1 MNKVKLIIW
10 LLVMGFMGLV
20 IYQNEGHFFGVP
32 QSLRLNLLVFSEYHS
47 PQLPMVFFHL
57 VFFLYGL
64 LVAYCFGLPGRF
76 RSRKAIKRLT
86 IAATQREKEMAELN
100 PELSRTKSEPLP
112 LAQGGAPGSSI
123 TSPVKTR

>member
-1 MNKVKLIIW
+1 MNKAKLIIW
-10 LLVMGFMGLV
+10 LLVLGFMGLV
-20 IYQNEGHFFGVP
+20 IFQNEGHFLNYQ
-32 QSLRLNLLVFSEYHS
+32 QSLRLNLGVFPEYHS

-76 RSRKAIKRLT
+76 RNRKAIKRLT

-100 PELSRTKSEPLP
+100 TELARIKGEPLP
-112 LAQGGAPGSSI
+112 LAQGGAAESSI
-123 TSPVKTR
+123 TSPFKIR